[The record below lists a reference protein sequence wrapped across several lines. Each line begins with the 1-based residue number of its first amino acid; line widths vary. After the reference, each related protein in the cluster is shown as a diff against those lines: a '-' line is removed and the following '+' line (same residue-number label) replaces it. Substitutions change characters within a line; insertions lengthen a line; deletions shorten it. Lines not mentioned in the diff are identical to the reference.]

1 MQFLDRTGVGTL
13 WSMCKTKFALA
24 GHTHNSLAAVGN
36 EQISATAYGSG
47 LHFKPYYSSG
57 GPTTYGN
64 ILEYTSTNTGGGQ
77 LAMEWTGSQ
86 TESNGTDSNVGRVYY
101 RSKRDCIN
109 GWTKWMTLAYTNDI
123 PTKLSQL
130 TNDKGFVTG
139 SVSGNTVTIN
149 GASTTWTNT
158 WRGIQ
163 DNLTSTSTSESL
175 SANQGRILKGL
186 VDGKANSSH
195 THSWSQISAV
205 PIASTKQSGIMSST
219 DKAKLDGIAS
229 GANNYTLPTATETTL
244 GGIKV
249 DFIPRYGNCSFKVQ
263 MDVNENANTFI
274 PGLQYGDDEC
284 LSGVQVSGDS
294 HASVTYTGN
303 GVTFND
309 QYGQKMGDVKFR
321 GTNGYFALTSDIP
334 DVSNL
339 CRFNFVNS
347 ISECRSDRI
356 NFFLRC
362 PDSVINLDPFD
373 SYPDGT
379 ILLITISENAADIT
393 HRSGRWYSDGDNVSI
408 NYTCYTYKEEIN
420 LITKNNGT
428 VHHYKI

>member
-1 MQFLDRTGVGTL
+1 
-13 WSMCKTKFALA
+13 
-24 GHTHNSLAAVGN
+24 
-36 EQISATAYGSG
+36 
-47 LHFKPYYSSG
+47 
-57 GPTTYGN
+57 
-64 ILEYTSTNTGGGQ
+64 
-77 LAMEWTGSQ
+77 
-86 TESNGTDSNVGRVYY
+86 
-101 RSKRDCIN
+101 
-109 GWTKWMTLAYTNDI
+109 
-123 PTKLSQL
+123 
-130 TNDKGFVTG
+130 
-139 SVSGNTVTIN
+139 
-149 GASTTWTNT
+149 
-158 WRGIQ
+158 
-163 DNLTSTSTSESL
+163 
-175 SANQGRILKGL
+175 
-186 VDGKANSSH
+186 
-195 THSWSQISAV
+195 
-205 PIASTKQSGIMSST
+205 MSST

-379 ILLITISENAADIT
+379 ILLITTSENSANIT
-393 HRSGRWYSDGDNVSI
+393 HRSGRWYSGGDNVSI